1 VIACKML
8 AYTWVRNNE
17 LRMMEW
23 SEIDGDTWIILFS
36 SVGYISLRRKPSIH
50 AASGVFSQTAP
61 QFHLGE
67 A

>member
-1 VIACKML
+1 MERTQRL
-8 AYTWVRNNE
+8 ARINALVSPAGPLN
-17 LRMMEW
+17 
-23 SEIDGDTWIILFS
+23 LFS